1 VAALVR
7 APGWIYWEHAFGPGK
22 KNVGDLW
29 PHGTAAEAI
38 EYLVESQRQIT
49 DTLDELDDDALD
61 DNRPTHFGVTWPA
74 SRVLS
79 VLIDEQVHHGAEI
92 ALLRDLYRNRPLVT

>member
-22 KNVGDLW
+22 KNVGDLS